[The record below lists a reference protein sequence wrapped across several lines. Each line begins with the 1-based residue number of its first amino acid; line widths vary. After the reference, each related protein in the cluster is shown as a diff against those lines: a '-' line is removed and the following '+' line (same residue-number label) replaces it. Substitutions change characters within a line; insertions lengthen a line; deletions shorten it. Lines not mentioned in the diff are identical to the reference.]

1 MACACGHNKTTT
13 TMICNVCNR
22 QMDLRH
28 KKDVNPVE
36 WAIKVNRKCSKC
48 ESVDWSIYDSSQPE

>member
-13 TMICNVCNR
+13 KMICNVCSR

-28 KKDVNPVE
+28 KKDVN
-36 WAIKVNRKCSKC
+36 AIEHAQKINRKCTKC
-48 ESVDWSIYDSSQPE
+48 ESIDWSIFV